1 MIKIIYSERGVYN
14 TTTEQAE
21 LLDRSVLTNDGK
33 LTGDSLFY
41 DRILGYGE
49 AFDNVQM
56 NDTVN
61 RNMLTVNYRFYN
73 ELTGVLLP
81 PKLAAVAIAIR
92 RATVC
97 LCTVILCG

>member
-1 MIKIIYSERGVYN
+1 MSEGPRMV
-14 TTTEQAE
+14 AI
-21 LLDRSVLTNDGK
+21 LVAVLYFKVSEVKK

-61 RNMLTVNYRFYN
+61 RNMLTGDYCFYN
-73 ELTGVLLP
+73 ESHT
-81 PKLAAVAIAIR
+81 A
-92 RATVC
+92 
-97 LCTVILCG
+97 CTSVR